1 MSTVSSIH
9 DSDFKPPEDDPFRYG
24 WRYVPRV
31 GPDGAKTLEQIPLSL
46 EDVLHP
52 EEEDFIVHTDG
63 HNEDCAY
70 LKAVFKSRLADVR
83 NSVVLSDCRIDF
95 DVEGVRPLG
104 PDVAVFFEVERHIDW
119 STFYLGEE
127 GARPALVVEVTSPDT
142 RKNDV
147 GIKVDYYHRAGIPYY
162 VIADVYREQ
171 GNDRRIELIGY
182 KAAPDGYVRY
192 APDEQ
197 GRIWLDPVRLWLGF
211 THDRRGGYLR
221 LACFDPDTGEEVGD
235 YEAVVDSLAEAEA
248 KLRES
253 ERIAAEAVA
262 RVNDL
267 EARLRALLAERNG
280 KTTEDSQ

>member
-1 MSTVSSIH
+1 MSTVSRMS
-9 DSDFKPPEDDPFRYG
+9 DSNRRPPEDDPYRYG

-31 GPDGAKTLEQIPLSL
+31 GPDGEETLEQVPLTL

-52 EEEDFIVHTDG
+52 EEEDFIVQTDG

-70 LKAVFKSRLADVR
+70 LKAVFKSRLADVPR
-83 NSVVLSDCRIDF
+83 SVVLSDCRVDF

-104 PDVAVFFEVERHIDW
+104 PDVAVFFGVARHIDW

-142 RKNDV
+142 RHNDL

-171 GNDRRIELIGY
+171 DNDRRIELIGY
-182 KAAPDGYVRY
+182 EATPDGYVRY
-192 APDEQ
+192 APDDR

-235 YEAVVDSLAEAEA
+235 YEAVVDALVAAEA
-248 KLRES
+248 KAQES
-253 ERIAAEAVA
+253 DRIAAEAVA
-262 RVNDL
+262 RANDL
-267 EARLRALLAERNG
+267 EAQLRALLAKRNG
-280 KTTEDSQ
+280 KSAEDSQ